1 LEERFE
7 PFGFVLEAATNVG
20 AFERL
25 VVAIVSGTKIVRHI
39 VHVVSSVVP
48 FSALI
53 RLSKAANLA
62 SDWT

>member
-1 LEERFE
+1 
-7 PFGFVLEAATNVG
+7 
-20 AFERL
+20 
-25 VVAIVSGTKIVRHI
+25 VSNAKIVRHI

-48 FSALI
+48 FSTLI